1 MLRVTDDTKLDFD
14 DVFLDYDQIFLV
26 PDKTVVASRQECDT
40 SVTFGKIKFDLPVIP
55 ANMKSVVDQNTCK
68 YLHDK
73 NLFYIMHRF
82 NMSIYDFVMSCN
94 DNGMY
99 SSVSI
104 GVNDFSYQ
112 ELKKINQIDYITL
125 DVANAWALNAKDMI
139 SYIADN
145 FPDSTFIV
153 GNVATPEACEEIIDW
168 GQGYISAIKCG
179 IAGGKVCITKN
190 KTGFHIP
197 MVNTVAHCSKVCKK
211 HGIFCIADGGIV
223 EHGDVAKAIALGAD
237 MVMAGSLFAGYEE
250 SAGDIVEI
258 QDKLFKEYYG
268 SASAENKGKHKNVE
282 GKKIL
287 IDYKGKMSRLIDE
300 LKEDLQSAISY
311 SGGKNIQDLK
321 NTPYIVKK

>member
-1 MLRVTDDTKLDFD
+1 MLRVTDDVKLDFD

-26 PDKTVVASRQECDT
+26 PSKTIVISRQECDT
-40 SVTFGKIKFDLPVIP
+40 SVTFGKAKFDLPVIP
-55 ANMKSVVDQNTCK
+55 ANMKSVVNQDTCR

-82 NMSIYDFVMSCN
+82 DMSIYDFVVSCN
-94 DNGMY
+94 KIGMH
-99 SSVSI
+99 SSISI

-112 ELKKINQIDYITL
+112 ELKKINHIDYITL

-153 GNVATPEACEEIIDW
+153 GNIATPEACEEIISW
-168 GQGYISAIKCG
+168 GQGSINAIKCG

-197 MVNTVAHCSKVCKK
+197 MVNTVAYCSKVCKK
-211 HGIFCIADGGIV
+211 HGIFCIADGGVV

-311 SGGKNIQDLK
+311 SGGKTIQDLK
-321 NTPYIVKK
+321 NTPYIIKK